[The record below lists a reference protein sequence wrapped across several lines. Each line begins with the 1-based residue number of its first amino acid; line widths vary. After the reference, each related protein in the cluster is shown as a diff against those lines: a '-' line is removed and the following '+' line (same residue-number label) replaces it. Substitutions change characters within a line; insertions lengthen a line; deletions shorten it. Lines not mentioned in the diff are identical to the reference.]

1 MGVECSWRTWFFL
14 GGVLLTATLFIL
26 AAIYPRFPG
35 DQAVFLALQGVRS
48 PALDRL
54 VIGITAL
61 GNVAVALPVM
71 AATTLALLWARRW
84 ADALATLA
92 CVAPIAMGNL
102 LKMAVGRPRPEQVMS
117 EVAHSG
123 MSFPSG
129 HALFALLFGGLL
141 IVLIEETVRSL
152 AVRRGLQV
160 TVAVLAVAI
169 GASRAYFGVHWPSDV
184 VGGYLFA
191 AISLVVILAV
201 RKTLASKG
209 W

>member
-1 MGVECSWRTWFFL
+1 M
-14 GGVLLTATLFIL
+14 
-26 AAIYPRFPG
+26 
-35 DQAVFLALQGVRS
+35 FLALQGVRS

-54 VIGITAL
+54 VIGITTL

-71 AATTLALLWARRW
+71 AATMLALLWARRW

-102 LKMAVGRPRPEQVMS
+102 LKMAVVRPRPDQVMPEQVMS
-117 EVAHSG
+117 EVAYSG

-141 IVLIEETVRSL
+141 MVLIEEMVRPL

-169 GASRAYFGVHWPSDV
+169 GASRVYMGVHWPSDV

-191 AISLVVILAV
+191 AISLVVILAG
-201 RKTLASKG
+201 RKTLADKG